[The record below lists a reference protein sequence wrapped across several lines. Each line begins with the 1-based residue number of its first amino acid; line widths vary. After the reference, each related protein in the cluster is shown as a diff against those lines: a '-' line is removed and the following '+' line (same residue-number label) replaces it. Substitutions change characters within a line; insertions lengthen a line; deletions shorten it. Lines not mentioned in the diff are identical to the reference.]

1 MDEDEKRQRALEAGR
16 EMLAKY
22 KAERLYSAHN
32 SSGNQSA
39 EPSDAESSRNEAQVR
54 STETR
59 GANVSM
65 NVSLRDLTHS
75 SVSMSEG
82 EGEGDLEGMAG
93 RVAELEELLEG
104 KEAVVEAL
112 NAEIENL
119 RGEASSPNS
128 SQSRASS
135 INYKDL
141 VLTYHAK
148 LQEFER
154 AVNQRDNLIEDLT
167 ASLEQTLSARD
178 YLLTQVNT
186 LNAMQLEQRTTP
198 VEDIEPFHVK
208 IEKLE
213 NELANQKMLTEEFK
227 LQMNKSNEDR
237 KKLEMESETQK
248 AEINDYKLQINQLNE
263 RIRIGA
269 AENNLN
275 ITETLEQQKQYEAR
289 VDKIKRDMQIILEKF
304 TTETKA
310 NAEKHQNELKEL
322 SSSHSNEL
330 SRVKED
336 YKKQLKLVIEENRTL
351 SDHLNRD
358 LPDLET
364 RHAKELSVFQTQ
376 LTTYKKTVEALKL
389 ELVNHSE
396 AQRTA
401 QAEVVLYKS
410 RVEDLTLQMEAN
422 RRQHSLKSKAEKEM
436 LQEQIKLHKIQLDE
450 ITSKYVAASSVLES
464 KESIERSLEQAL
476 TNVTVLKQDNEA
488 LKFKLDDLSAKYSAA
503 QSLIENSQVHER
515 SMSSKIFDLEKSLSR
530 FSGVSFNTGSEFNE
544 TTYQTF
550 DEVALQFQMTKQ
562 RLEEK
567 ALMEKQL
574 VERIN
579 GLENDVS
586 KTTEDLVQ
594 ANERLEKTTQEL
606 HKVNQELEKTNQVN
620 RTYEKQLNDLKNSQD
635 KSKGKLDQVDETTPG
650 STELFQGSLYFGQDE
665 ETPKE
670 ITDLPKGAKSGEVQL
685 LKDKIELFERE
696 NKNLQNQLDQL
707 KNDKLECAKKII
719 ALNEKLKESEEE
731 SAQLKK
737 GLAAAWEQCAEVE
750 EKLNQTLAANESCL
764 NESALNISIQD
775 SKLPDQLETINDSAR
790 AQEILDKMD
799 VKLIEKGVQAEVTN
813 IQDLEKKIDDL
824 NTEKAAIVKENE
836 NLIKLQRNYEE
847 VSEKLEKLQQNFD
860 KLQQERQRLIEENE
874 YLTNKQSKE
883 DINSLQLEIEKLT
896 KEKESLVN
904 EKIALIKQNEGLI
917 EEHAKEMDEIKAQTV
932 NDVQKLKSLSLGTSD
947 NALSLSD
954 LKAEL
959 ETRHSKEMEELR
971 TYFEQK
977 CLQMEK
983 QYSEEVF
990 SQQSKKMSDNDSE
1003 IEELTDD
1010 LYFGGGG
1017 DCLNVLDVPGRSSKT
1032 DSELKSKID
1041 SNEDENIAKSMAEGS
1056 EKVASIQQEL
1066 FLKVEELEKLKS
1078 EYEEKLVEQQ
1088 KLHNSMVQKL
1098 SERTEKRGLIKLVNQ
1113 PCQTDLD
1120 PIAVESGEL
1129 TELRAAYSHQLEEQV
1144 ALAKLDIV
1152 NALQEQIQRDIGIM
1166 QALLSADETD
1176 AQQSWP
1182 AELLELRD
1190 KFTDGSK
1197 REIQELKEQHIAELA
1212 RLKEEH
1218 TRLLNRTIERHEDE
1232 LTKIRVASRGGG
1244 KTGSEDG
1251 NLSSEN
1257 VLIRERDNLHKT
1269 CLTLKNLVTELINYF
1284 TMCEEE
1290 VNNTLISEV
1299 LKTQLSKSMEMKD
1312 DQEETSTKETGDKT
1326 EDFQNTTCPAEKQTP
1341 SKPTVTKIKRVHFA
1355 PRYSGIQTLMNDDNT
1370 LFELIERDK
1379 DVTHE
1384 LKVELDNCLDRL
1396 KSEAAQILG
1405 VSSTPEESKIDML
1418 AKQVLWSSKVN
1429 EELGVKFEEAENMI
1443 FNYEQ
1448 ENEHLKVKIHELQL
1462 KLTSIENKKEII
1474 SEGYGEHEESGVDV
1488 TTENLSQ
1495 LQERVRT
1502 VISNGGGEN
1511 SYLLQLIED
1520 LCRQGDKAADE
1531 AKKEK
1536 EDLQLQVS
1544 FDPTPPPYIHRVCCR
1559 KIEAADKQLRAT
1571 RKFLEEQAGEREAE
1585 RDEAAR
1591 KIEVLIEQLREKDRE
1606 KERDQRITSEQSSLS
1621 PVPPST
1627 YAVTRVLRPTDI
1639 EATVEAL
1646 ESQMHEMSS
1655 MMSEAEARKSEVE
1668 SELKAAIDKIWV
1680 LRDIITDLEQQV
1692 QAKTEREDALQTQI
1706 NQMEELIN
1714 VQTKNQQELA
1724 QELDAIKMGSEN
1736 VHLNEHI
1743 DHLQEELRKHKLST
1757 EHFDVNSLA
1766 MKQIKLELR
1775 DMDVQLD
1782 KRIKDLE
1789 ALHMC
1794 GSNLSLSQPSEDV
1807 SVREQI
1813 DASRCPTPDDPQ
1825 SPPTLPLDHI
1835 LKLKEKM
1842 IKHGRA
1848 EEVAFRRIK
1857 DLEMQMTALKNQNE
1871 ELQAEQEI
1879 LQQTNSEQLF
1889 QIEAMRGRLEQ
1900 QKQSA
1905 PFAQRQATSRLEL
1918 QLHEVNAKVHS
1929 LEREVADKDLQIK
1942 DTEMRL
1948 ERANKLLLE
1957 KEGEIASVV
1966 QVENNTIQKLRD
1978 RLEVI
1983 EGEKK
1988 LLEEKVGSQERVQ
2001 QELPQLLDSMLEDK
2015 NEEIDHLKDQ
2025 LSKKEKQLEIYLS
2038 LNLDESQLKELMKQ
2052 AEPKNSA
2059 RTLSD
2064 ILSINSE
2071 CEEFPEAIREHVNLT
2086 QTLPYNISN
2095 LRTAGDASQLKY
2107 VSQISPMVMIEPN
2120 KTSTD
2125 VPRLELHSQSR
2136 SLSESCIP
2144 RSHSSTGVELVRSVS
2159 ESKSP
2164 TNEENDGSNHE
2175 NLRSRN
2181 VIENEAN
2188 DENLSVERLSM
2199 ETGES
2204 GVFKEGETSAEGINE
2219 SANQCPRHGNRSNE
2233 SLSPRKSGEESN
2245 QRLIQDMENQLRK
2258 VKEEL
2263 EIKSKKL
2270 TERETELNTM
2280 QHDLLELRTELK
2292 ETIETLTWDKFFYK
2306 EQFELA
2312 QASESKIKS
2321 DLLEVENNLKFKTE
2335 ELIEYKGKMQTNE
2348 KIITELKKENSR
2360 MIEEFDEKLKTQLKK
2375 IDVTLQEKAQ
2385 ELKNLKEIIFEKD
2398 ITIETLGTRNIE
2410 IENENKQLYEYKTR
2424 FETCREELSN
2434 CQIEVQRL
2442 TEGLNNRDLL
2452 IRRLEDMARRSSLS
2466 GASSPS
2472 ENKDQEIHHL
2482 QEHLKEK
2489 DKVIRQMSDDSKSLQ
2504 RALETIQ
2511 NKMKES
2517 GNVVE
2522 LRKKLKDE
2530 RKMNMELKEVV
2541 VKLQEELE
2549 HFRIASHQA
2558 SEDEGD
2564 IEDMVQRELQVS
2576 ARLDKQIM
2584 SAIESETEESG
2595 GTKRRIERHACNSL
2609 DIEPVD
2615 QAKQEKIAQKYN
2627 DVRLKLK
2634 QANKSNEELTKL
2646 KDDLEIV
2653 VDMLKSQVTEYENRI
2668 LQIKS
2673 DLEEESGT
2681 VTRLNEE
2688 LAKEKDMSRHLRIRY
2703 EREQTANHQ
2712 AQKHDSELITT
2723 LRMKI
2728 EASLDAEEK
2737 LRSQLSDIRR
2747 DHKRIETELNTV
2759 KEKLKNQK
2767 VADTVGLKEQYLQ
2780 EMVEAEQK
2788 KYVTVAEKCEKEER
2802 KNVELADS
2810 IRRIVNEKSK
2820 YERELEMLND
2830 DREKL
2835 ASKLAL
2841 VEGIKEHLETDLK
2854 RTRDELRAREGECE
2868 WLQKRID
2875 TITEAEAKR
2884 QQQRTDEHNEL
2895 KSLRREVA
2903 NAREVMVDLEADMS
2917 HLKKQLAKSHEKQE
2931 QYIQCIETQRVTLA
2945 DLMKKLTSAQDEE
2958 KRLKD
2963 VINDMQNDLQ
2973 MSVKRELELT
2983 SELQRERLC
2992 GEKNV
2997 PVKFVQKIQDLNES
3011 LQKHLNEKS
3020 ILHDKLAR
3028 AREDKEQLL
3037 ARVRILEQNQSTNTA
3052 GAMSGEM
3059 VEKLQHFYG
3068 KFLRTDSRRK
3078 ALAYQKRYLLC
3089 VVGGYQLSEENTLSV
3104 LAQLT
3109 LVQREHTTNRNNKKS
3124 PRVRFRCAALAIISI
3139 RRMKWLIGRWRTGR
3153 RIGANAVLG
3162 NPDQSFIML
3171 RKTSSNNHSPPVR
3184 DRPSNLRDGGLG
3196 GFPLEH
3202 FIDRFVSIEKKMDHA
3217 LIDVGQLTSD

>member
-16 EMLAKY
+16 EMLAKF
-22 KAERLYSAHN
+22 KAERLYSVHN

-39 EPSDAESSRNEAQVR
+39 EPSDAESSRNEAQVP
-54 STETR
+54 STTTQ

-93 RVAELEELLEG
+93 RVAELEELLQG

-112 NAEIENL
+112 NAEIDNL

-186 LNAMQLEQRTTP
+186 LNAMQLEHRTTP
-198 VEDIEPFHVK
+198 VEDIEPFHLK

-213 NELANQKMLTEEFK
+213 NELVKQKMLTEEFK
-227 LQMNKSNEDR
+227 SQMNKSNEDR
-237 KKLEMESETQK
+237 KKLEMERETQK

-304 TTETKA
+304 TTETKT

-322 SSSHSNEL
+322 SSSHSKEL

-336 YKKQLKLVIEENRTL
+336 YEKQLKLVIEENKTL
-351 SDHLNRD
+351 SDRLNRD

-422 RRQHSLKSKAEKEM
+422 RRQNSLKSKAEKEM
-436 LQEQIKLHKIQLDE
+436 LQEQINLHKIQLDE

-476 TNVTVLKQDNEA
+476 TNVTILKQDNEA

-515 SMSSKIFDLEKSLSR
+515 SMNSKIFDLEKSLSR
-530 FSGVSFNTGSEFNE
+530 LSGVSFNTGSEFNE

-586 KTTEDLVQ
+586 KTTENLVQ
-594 ANERLEKTTQEL
+594 ANERLEKTSQEL
-606 HKVNQELEKTNQVN
+606 QKVNQELEKANQVN
-620 RTYEKQLNDLKNSQD
+620 RTYEKELKDLKNSQH
-635 KSKGKLDQVDETTPG
+635 KSKSKLDEVQETTPG
-650 STELFQGSLYFGQDE
+650 STELFQGSLYFGKDE
-665 ETPKE
+665 ETSKE
-670 ITDLPKGAKSGEVQL
+670 IPDLPKEAPTCEVKL
-685 LKDKIELFERE
+685 LKDKIESFERE
-696 NKNLQNQLDQL
+696 NEALQNQLDQL
-707 KNDKLECAKKII
+707 KNDKHQCAKKII
-719 ALNEKLKESEEE
+719 ALNEKLKQSEEQ
-731 SAQLKK
+731 SDQLKK

-750 EKLNQTLAANESCL
+750 ERLNQTLAANESTP
-764 NESALNISIQD
+764 NESALTTSFQD
-775 SKLPDQLETINDSAR
+775 GKLPDQSETMNESDR
-790 AQEILDKMD
+790 LRERLLKMD
-799 VKLIEKGVQAEVTN
+799 VKLIEKGVQAEVVN
-813 IQDLEKKIDDL
+813 IQDLEKKIDEL
-824 NTEKAAIVKENE
+824 NVEKAAIVKENE
-836 NLIKLQRNYEE
+836 NLIRIQRNYEE
-847 VSEKLEKLQQNFD
+847 VCEKLEKFQKNFD
-860 KLQQERQRLIEENE
+860 ELQQERQRLIEENE
-874 YLTNKQSKE
+874 YLNNKQSKE
-883 DINSLQLEIEKLT
+883 DINSLQLEIEKLA
-896 KEKESLVN
+896 KEKQLLLN
-904 EKIALIKQNEGLI
+904 EKTVLIKQNEGLI
-917 EEHAKEMDEIKAQTV
+917 EKHAKEMDEVKAETA
-932 NDVQKLKSLSLGTSD
+932 NDVQKLKSLSLGMSD

-1017 DCLNVLDVPGRSSKT
+1017 DCLNVLDVPGRNSKT
-1032 DSELKSKID
+1032 DSELKSKIN
-1041 SNEDENIAKSMAEGS
+1041 SNEDENMAKSKAEGS

-1088 KLHNSMVQKL
+1088 ELHNSMVQKL
-1098 SERTEKRGLIKLVNQ
+1098 SERTGKRGLIKVVNQ

-1144 ALAKLDIV
+1144 MLARLDIV
-1152 NALQEQIQRDIGIM
+1152 NALQEQIQ
-1166 QALLSADETD
+1166 ALLSADESD

-1197 REIQELKEQHIAELA
+1197 REIQELKEQHTAELA

-1218 TRLLNRTIERHEDE
+1218 TRLLTRTIERHEDE
-1232 LTKIRVASRGGG
+1232 LTKIKAVSRGSG
-1244 KTGSEDG
+1244 KTGSEDE
-1251 NLSSEN
+1251 NLTSEN
-1257 VLIRERDNLHKT
+1257 LLIRERDNLHKT

-1312 DQEETSTKETGDKT
+1312 NKEETSTEETGDRT
-1326 EDFQNTTCPAEKQTP
+1326 EDLQSIVCPTEEQTP
-1341 SKPTVTKIKRVHFA
+1341 SKLAVTKIKRVHFA

-1370 LFELIERDK
+1370 LLELIERDK
-1379 DVTHE
+1379 DVTRE

-1429 EELGVKFEEAENMI
+1429 EELSVKFAEAENMI

-1448 ENEHLKVKIHELQL
+1448 ENERLKVKINDLQL

-1474 SEGYGEHEESGVDV
+1474 SEGYGEHEESGGDV

-1536 EDLQLQVS
+1536 EDLQLQQVS

-1627 YAVTRVLRPTDI
+1627 YAVTHALRPTDI

-1706 NQMEELIN
+1706 NQLEELIN
-1714 VQTKNQQELA
+1714 VQTKNQQELV

-1757 EHFDVNSLA
+1757 EHFDVNSSA

-1775 DMDVQLD
+1775 GMGAQLD
-1782 KRIKDLE
+1782 KRIKELE

-1842 IKHGRA
+1842 IKHSRA

-1889 QIEAMRGRLEQ
+1889 QIETMRGRLEQ

-1942 DTEMRL
+1942 DTEIQL

-1966 QVENNTIQKLRD
+1966 EAENNTIQKLRD

-2015 NEEIDHLKDQ
+2015 NEEIDHLKEQ

-2107 VSQISPMVMIEPN
+2107 VNQISPMVMIEPN
-2120 KTSTD
+2120 KTSAD

-2136 SLSESCIP
+2136 SMSESCIP
-2144 RSHSSTGVELVRSVS
+2144 RSHSSTGIELVRSVS

-2164 TNEENDGSNHE
+2164 TIEENDSLNHE
-2175 NLRSRN
+2175 NVRSRN

-2188 DENLSVERLSM
+2188 DENLSGERLSV

-2219 SANQCPRHGNRSNE
+2219 SASQCPRHGNRSIE
-2233 SLSPRKSGEESN
+2233 LLSPRKSGEDSN
-2245 QRLIQDMENQLRK
+2245 QRLIQELENQLSK
-2258 VKEEL
+2258 VKQEL
-2263 EIKSKKL
+2263 EVKSNKL
-2270 TERETELNTM
+2270 IEREAELNAM

-2292 ETIETLTWDKFFYK
+2292 ETIDTLTWDKFFYK
-2306 EQFELA
+2306 EQFELT
-2312 QASESKIKS
+2312 QASESKIKI
-2321 DLLEVENNLKFKTE
+2321 DLLEVENNLKLKTE
-2335 ELIEYKGKMQTNE
+2335 ELEEYKGKMQTNE

-2360 MIEEFDEKLKTQLKK
+2360 IIEELDEKLKKQLKK
-2375 IDVTLQEKAQ
+2375 IDATLQEKAQ

-2398 ITIETLGTRNIE
+2398 ITIETLGTRNVE

-2530 RKMNMELKEVV
+2530 KKMNTELKEMVE
-2541 VKLQEELE
+2541 KLQEEIE
-2549 HFRIASHQA
+2549 HVRLASHHT

-2584 SAIESETEESG
+2584 SAIESETEERG

-2615 QAKQEKIAQKYN
+2615 QAKQEKNAQKYN

-2653 VDMLKSQVTEYENRI
+2653 VDMLKSQVAEYENRI

-2673 DLEEESGT
+2673 DLEEESRT
-2681 VTRLNEE
+2681 VTRLNED
-2688 LAKEKDMSRHLRIRY
+2688 LAKEKDTSRHLRIRF
-2703 EREQTANHQ
+2703 EREQTAIHQ
-2712 AQKHDSELITT
+2712 TQKHDSELITT
-2723 LRMKI
+2723 LRMKL
-2728 EASLDAEEK
+2728 EASLDAEDK

-2759 KEKLKNQK
+2759 REKMKNQK
-2767 VADTVGLKEQYLQ
+2767 VADTVSLKEQYLQ
-2780 EMVEAEQK
+2780 EMIEAEQK

-2802 KNVELADS
+2802 KNVELTDN

-2820 YERELEMLND
+2820 CERELEMVND

-2903 NAREVMVDLEADMS
+2903 NTREVMVDLEADMS
-2917 HLKKQLAKSHEKQE
+2917 HSKKQLAKYHERQE
-2931 QYIQCIETQRVTLA
+2931 QYIQCIETQRATSA
-2945 DLMKKLTSAQDEE
+2945 DLMKKLTSAKDEE
-2958 KRLKD
+2958 KRLKE

-2992 GEKNV
+2992 GEKNI

-3028 AREDKEQLL
+3028 AREEKEQLL
-3037 ARVRILEQNQSTNTA
+3037 VRIRILEQNQSTNAA
-3052 GAMSGEM
+3052 GVMSGEM

-3089 VVGGYQLSEENTLSV
+3089 VVGGYQLSEENTLAV

-3109 LVQREHTTNRNNKKS
+3109 LVQREHTTNRHNRKS

-3184 DRPSNLRDGGLG
+3184 DRPSNFRDGGLG